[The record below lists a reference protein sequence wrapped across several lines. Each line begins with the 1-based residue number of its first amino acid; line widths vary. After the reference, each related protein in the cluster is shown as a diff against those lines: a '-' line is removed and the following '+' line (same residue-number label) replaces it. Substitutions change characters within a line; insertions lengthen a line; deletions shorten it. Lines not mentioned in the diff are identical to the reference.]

1 MSVEKN
7 ITQKNSLKPVQ
18 KNPGLKCQFFKFT
31 RN

>member
-7 ITQKNSLKPVQ
+7 ITQKNSLKPAP
-18 KNPGLKCQFFKFT
+18 KNPRLKFQLFKFT

>member
-7 ITQKNSLKPVQ
+7 ITQKNSLKVVP
-18 KNPGLKCQFFKFT
+18 KKAGLKCQFFKFT